1 MKQLTGIAGKIA
13 GLTLTGLAALAASG
27 CAGPSIREGII
38 VAMDTGV
45 YNSTRGDPFSSNYR
59 IGRYRI
65 SQVKLKGTD
74 EEGRMV
80 EEWHIIPHEYYK
92 RLQVGDHYLTGTM
105 PSQKS
110 ESSNQDVSE
119 RP

>member
-27 CAGPSIREGII
+27 CAGPSIREGTI

-59 IGRYRI
+59 TEWYRI
-65 SQVKLKGTD
+65 SKVKLKGTD
-74 EEGRMV
+74 KEGRMV
-80 EEWHIIPHEYYK
+80 VEWHIIPHESYK
-92 RLQVGDHYLTGTM
+92 RLHVGDYYPTGTM
-105 PSQKS
+105 PSQES
-110 ESSNQDVSE
+110 ESSNQDTSE
-119 RP
+119 QP